1 MRTSLEKLLKFGIA
15 SSGRAMWTI
24 LDSDTEDFSEIRLL
38 YKHPV
43 VLNFL
48 HQS

>member
-24 LDSDTEDFSEIRLL
+24 LDREPDDFSEHPLL

-43 VLNFL
+43 VSHF
-48 HQS
+48 